1 MGWRLDIEESKQL
14 KPARKKKSDPGD
26 EQTKWPAVITAVVV
40 VGLLCL
46 LFFYIW
52 GGRATSSNYEGK
64 IVDRWADYTQS
75 TQGSQPYFRLL
86 VESNDGKRFT
96 VRVDSNIYESAKV
109 GMRIKSKDGQ
119 VVLIESD
126 RNSTS
131 NK

>member
-1 MGWRLDIEESKQL
+1 M
-14 KPARKKKSDPGD
+14 KPARKKKSRTADTQSNWPG
-26 EQTKWPAVITAVVV
+26 AITAVVV

-64 IVDRWADYTQS
+64 IIDRWADYTQS

-96 VRVDSNIYESAKV
+96 VRVDSNIYESARV

-119 VVLIESD
+119 VVLIDSGD
-126 RNSTS
+126 STG
-131 NK
+131 KK

>member
-1 MGWRLDIEESKQL
+1 MKKQRLQRDRRLFK
-14 KPARKKKSDPGD
+14 RKLSTSLLGLLVVA
-26 EQTKWPAVITAVVV
+26 TLLTFAVV
-40 VGLLCL
+40 
-46 LFFYIW
+46 IW
-52 GGRATSSNYEGK
+52 QKSTQPVNTSDYDGT

-75 TQGSQPYFRLL
+75 EQGSRPYFRLL